1 MLNDEDRTVFPLDKA
16 ELTLGRSSDCDIALK
31 DPYVSRQQARI
42 IAEQDQVF
50 IESLGRNPVHVNGEP
65 VQRIQLL
72 PGHVIRAG
80 TSELLVQVVDAPTS
94 AAVGTSPDSSSAAE
108 ETVFISSSVNKD
120 IAGPRLVLRDAK
132 GSLKSISIER
142 EALTLGR
149 EADNDLQ
156 LDDPAVSRRHAQIL
170 SKKEGI
176 VLTNLSKVNPVQ
188 VNAQQ
193 VSSKQL
199 FSGDHIRIGPYSLT
213 FESDREQDQG
223 RPIQEGQG
231 LLSIYHLGALAI
243 LVLVVLVLGSYFVYN
258 GLYKP
263 WTYDRSIESASAMIE
278 SGNHRKAVE
287 ELEILLGQNLSLEQ
301 KNAVYGLLAAAV
313 VSISHDL
320 VEKQEVKKAKS
331 LLMTFIGQYG
341 GSAAAR
347 PAAERLD
354 ALRLKSGRDLEAAEA
369 YQRALQEYAAISTD
383 GSYADEAAE
392 GIRRIW
398 RAFQQNHLDKQTLA
412 ELLKKA
418 ESKFIAKQYIT
429 PVEENAYALYK
440 AVLAIDSD
448 NPDALKRIK
457 QMKDFYR
464 EKGNHHFQAG
474 RYSRAL
480 VYFERYAIIDPDDP
494 EMQSKIKACRSKQ

>member
-42 IAEQDQVF
+42 IADQDQVF

-65 VQRIQLL
+65 IQRIQLR
-72 PGHVIRAG
+72 PGDVIQTG
-80 TSELLVQVVDAPTS
+80 TSELLVEVVDKTAATEEVVTSQATSPSEEQTVFIPTS
-94 AAVGTSPDSSSAAE
+94 ANKGISGPHLVVTDGRGHI
-108 ETVFISSSVNKD
+108 ETIPLN
-120 IAGPRLVLRDAK
+120 
-132 GSLKSISIER
+132 R

-188 VNAQQ
+188 VNAQP
-193 VSSKQL
+193 VSSTQL

-213 FESDREQDQG
+213 FESDREQDL
-223 RPIQEGQG
+223 RPAKEDPG
-231 LLSIYHLGALAI
+231 LLSTYHLAALAV
-243 LVLVVLVLGSYFVYN
+243 LVLVVLLLGGYFVYK

-263 WTYDRSIESASAMIE
+263 WTSDRGIKSASVMIE

-287 ELEILLGQNLSLEQ
+287 ALEVLLDQNLSLEQ
-301 KNAVYGLLAAAV
+301 RNAVYGLLASAV
-313 VSISHDL
+313 VSISEDL

-331 LLMTFIGQYG
+331 LLMRFIGQYG
-341 GSAAAR
+341 GTAAVR
-347 PAAERLD
+347 PAADRLD
-354 ALRLKSGRDLEAAEA
+354 ALRLKSARDLEAAEA

-383 GSYADEAAE
+383 GSHADEAAE

-398 RAFQQNHLDKQTLA
+398 LAFQQNHLDKQTLA

-418 ESKFIAKQYIT
+418 ERKFIAKQYIT

-494 EMQSKIKACRSKQ
+494 EMQSKITTCRSKQ

>member
-50 IESLGRNPVHVNGEP
+50 IESLGRNPVQVNGEP

-80 TSELLVQVVDAPTS
+80 TSELLVQVVDAPSS

-132 GSLKSISIER
+132 GSLKSISIDR
-142 EALTLGR
+142 DAVTLGR

-188 VNAQQ
+188 VNAQPI
-193 VSSKQL
+193 SSKQL

-213 FESDREQDQG
+213 FESDREQDL
-223 RPIQEGQG
+223 RPAKEDPG
-231 LLSIYHLGALAI
+231 LLSTYHLAALAV
-243 LVLVVLVLGSYFVYN
+243 LVLVVLILGGYFVYK
-258 GLYKP
+258 GLYMP
-263 WTYDRSIESASAMIE
+263 WTFDRGIKSASVMIE

-287 ELEILLGQNLSLEQ
+287 ALEVLLDQNLSLEQ
-301 KNAVYGLLAAAV
+301 RNAVYGLLAAAV

-341 GSAAAR
+341 GGAAAR

-398 RAFQQNHLDKQTLA
+398 LAFQQNHLDKQALA
-412 ELLKKA
+412 DLLKKA
-418 ESKFIAKQYIT
+418 ERKFIAKHYIT
-429 PVEENAYALYK
+429 PVEQNAYALYK
-440 AVLAIDSD
+440 AVLAIDPD
-448 NPDALKRIK
+448 NPDALNRIK

-464 EKGNHHFQAG
+464 EKGNRHFQAG
-474 RYSRAL
+474 RYPQAL

-494 EMQSKIKACRSKQ
+494 QMQSKIKACRSKQ